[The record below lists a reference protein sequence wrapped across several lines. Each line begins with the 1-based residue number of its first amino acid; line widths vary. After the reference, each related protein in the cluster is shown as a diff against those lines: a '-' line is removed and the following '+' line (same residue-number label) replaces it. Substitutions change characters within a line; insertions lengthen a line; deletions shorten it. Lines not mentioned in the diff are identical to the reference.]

1 MKSTIEKELT
11 YLNYQLKELKRRLQ
25 LEKNMTYPEYDV
37 LNYLVGKIEGIEMAI
52 MSINAIKEESEMK
65 WKWKYIDLI
74 IIMML
79 LENH

>member
-65 WKWKYIDLI
+65 
-74 IIMML
+74 
-79 LENH
+79 